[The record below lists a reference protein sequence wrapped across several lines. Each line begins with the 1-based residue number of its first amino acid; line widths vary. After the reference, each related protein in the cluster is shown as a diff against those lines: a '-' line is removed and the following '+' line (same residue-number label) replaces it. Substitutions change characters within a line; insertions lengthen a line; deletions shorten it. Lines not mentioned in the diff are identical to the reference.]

1 MASQYNE
8 TPNAPK
14 GYLSTIVDELEKK
27 IIIRVQDKNRQAMN
41 EKEKAGQHSNLLCC
55 PATGSSY
62 FLMGVQ

>member
-41 EKEKAGQHSNLLCC
+41 EKAGQHSNLLCC

-62 FLMGVQ
+62 FFMGAQ